1 MSYEETVREVFKKN
15 LTRLLTEK
23 QTTQKALADY
33 MGVSTATISDW
44 KKGKIIPRM
53 DKVDKLCTYFH
64 ISRSE
69 LLGSPSDTKHDAI
82 YPPPASD
89 NFTHQEHDMIYA
101 YRNAPASVKHVI
113 ETILQPYRKNNEA
126 LSITE
131 ISIISTMADSYAKAG
146 MNYPDALNRAMKEFA
161 NMLSGNVD
169 VSAKQKA

>member
-64 ISRSE
+64 VSRSE
-69 LLGSPSDTKHDAI
+69 LLGSTSDTKHDTLDS
-82 YPPPASD
+82 PPASD

-146 MNYPDALNRAMKEFA
+146 MTYPDALNRATKEFA
-161 NMLSGNVD
+161 KMLSGNVD
-169 VSAKQKA
+169 VSAKKA